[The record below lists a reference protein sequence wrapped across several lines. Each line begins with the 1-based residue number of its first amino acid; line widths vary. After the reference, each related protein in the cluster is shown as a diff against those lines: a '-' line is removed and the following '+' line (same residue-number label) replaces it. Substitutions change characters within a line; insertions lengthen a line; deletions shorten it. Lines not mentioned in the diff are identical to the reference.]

1 VEKKGVIFMFMG
13 EFNHTL
19 DEKNRVIL
27 PSKLRDAFLA
37 GEYVLTKGLDNCL
50 FLYPINEWE
59 ILAEKL
65 RGLSMT
71 KQSARAFTRLL
82 LAGACNAIF
91 DKQGRIS
98 IPDSLKAHAGIDKEV
113 VITGVLNRVEIW
125 SKETW
130 LTYTQTAENTF
141 EEIAEELIDF

>member
-1 VEKKGVIFMFMG
+1 MFMG

-37 GEYVLTKGLDNCL
+37 GDYVLTKGLDNCL

-82 LAGACNAIF
+82 LAGASNSSF

-98 IPDSLKAHAGIDKEV
+98 IPDTLKAHAEIDKEV
-113 VITGVLNRVEIW
+113 VITGVLNRIEIW
-125 SKETW
+125 SKENWTN
-130 LTYTQTAENTF
+130 YSKAAEETF
-141 EEIAEELIDF
+141 EETAEELIDF